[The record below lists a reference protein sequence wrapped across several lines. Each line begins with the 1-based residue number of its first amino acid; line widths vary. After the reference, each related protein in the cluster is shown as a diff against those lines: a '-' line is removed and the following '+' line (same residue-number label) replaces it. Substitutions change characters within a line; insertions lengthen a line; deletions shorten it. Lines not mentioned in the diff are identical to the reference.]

1 MIVCRARQL
10 RCLLRSPRRKRIC
23 MMERKGPP
31 RGRVVNLRA
40 IGGQAEGRGEGTVEG
55 PRQDI
60 IGIGLG
66 YRLVY
71 SEQAEVWTVRGVLR
85 DGTPSRDDIGELSF
99 ILIPGDM
106 EPATA
111 VTGFV
116 APAAPYA
123 LAMSEDALWQQLRA
137 MVVQLGYDQDG
148 FYASLGIG
156 GKPRFYEDYRRD
168 R

>member
-1 MIVCRARQL
+1 
-10 RCLLRSPRRKRIC
+10 
-23 MMERKGPP
+23 MERKGTP

-40 IGGQAEGRGEGTVEG
+40 ISHGDGKFEGTTQE
-55 PRQDI
+55 I
-60 IGIGLG
+60 IGIALG

-71 SEQAEVWTVRGVLR
+71 SEQAEVWTVRGIQR
-85 DGTPSRDDIGELSF
+85 DGAPTRDDIGELSF

-111 VTGFV
+111 VTGFI
-116 APAAPYA
+116 APAPPYVLA
-123 LAMSEDALWQQLRA
+123 LSEDAIWQQLRA

-156 GKPRFYEDYRRD
+156 GRPRFYEDYRRD
-168 R
+168 H